1 MRINIKKS
9 FFAEKEYVLAEHMD
23 FKITAFKYSSGVE
36 ALKVENGRGYF
47 IILPFQ
53 GQQIWRAV
61 FDGHELT
68 MKTKFSEPVP
78 TKEYLKT
85 YGGFLYHCGIC
96 AFGVPQSDDNHP
108 QHGEIP
114 NADYDEAYIELC
126 DDYVAVG
133 GSLYYD
139 VSFIKSY
146 IFSPECRLYKNDTVL
161 KIGITLENRRNE
173 PMDYMYLCHIN
184 FRPIDGAELIY
195 SADYKDIKIF
205 KSFKDT
211 MSKDDRDKLI
221 KYLEK
226 LEKEPEIHHKVGGE
240 GQTYN
245 PEICF
250 ALYGYKADKNG
261 RAYTLQY
268 TDDGACYVS
277 HSPEILPVGIRWIS
291 RTGDEDSMG
300 MILPA
305 TAEHMGYQN
314 AKRRGEI
321 KYLPPLG
328 KIYFEIEAG
337 WLTKDAA
344 DIKKAEM
351 NSCKNNRE
359 YILI

>member
-1 MRINIKKS
+1 MKINLKKS
-9 FFAEKEYVLAEHMD
+9 FFTEKEYTLAQHGC
-23 FKITAFKYSSGVE
+23 FTVTAFKYPTGVE
-36 ALKVENGRGYF
+36 ALKVANDRGYF

-53 GQQIWRAV
+53 GQQVWRAV
-61 FDGHELT
+61 FDGRELT

-85 YGGFLYHCGIC
+85 YGGFLLHCGVC
-96 AFGVPQSDDNHP
+96 AFGVPQADDNHP
-108 QHGEIP
+108 QHGETP

-126 DDYVAVG
+126 DEYAAVG

-139 VSFIKSY
+139 VSFVKSY
-146 IFSPECRLYKNDTVL
+146 TFSPKCTLYKNDTVL
-161 KIGITLENRRNE
+161 KISVTLENRRNE
-173 PMDYMYLCHIN
+173 TIDYMYLCHIN
-184 FRPIDGAELIY
+184 FRPIDGAQLIY
-195 SADYKDIKIF
+195 SADCKDLKIF
-205 KSFKDT
+205 RSFKDT
-211 MSKDDRDKLI
+211 MPDDRRAKLTD
-221 KYLEK
+221 YLER
-226 LEKEPEIHHKVGGE
+226 LEKEPELHHKVGGKD
-240 GQTYN
+240 QIYD

-250 ALYGYKADKNG
+250 ALYGYKADENG

-277 HSPEILPVGIRWIS
+277 HPSEVLPVGIRWIS

-328 KIYFEIEAG
+328 KLHFEIEAG
-337 WLTKDAA
+337 WLTKEKA
-344 DIKKAEM
+344 DEVKRKIEKV
-351 NSCKNNRE
+351 N
-359 YILI
+359 